1 VFINMAFMREMQ
13 VSVVQVIDVAVV
25 LYGDMSAVGTMLV
38 SVLLVDGV
46 RLCRQKCISFGFRSV
61 FGTWV
66 ALGMGIRHR
75 CQRVDVSS
83 VRPSHS
89 LEVVF
94 L

>member
-46 RLCRQKCISFGFRSV
+46 RLCRQKCTPSV
-61 FGTWV
+61 LDQFLERGLLLEWASGIV
-66 ALGMGIRHR
+66 A
-75 CQRVDVSS
+75 SES
-83 VRPSHS
+83 T
-89 LEVVF
+89 
-94 L
+94 